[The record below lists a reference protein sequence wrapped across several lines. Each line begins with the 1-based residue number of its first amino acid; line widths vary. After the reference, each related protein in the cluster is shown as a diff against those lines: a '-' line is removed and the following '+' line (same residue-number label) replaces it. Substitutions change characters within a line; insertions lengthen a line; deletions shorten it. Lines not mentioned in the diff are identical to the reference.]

1 MTHSEYTNY
10 FRALCEKHKD
20 LQHSDQEQHFARI
33 VLSVDE
39 LGHSNLD
46 DFLMNE
52 NSGLVSPFMIL
63 ASAENV
69 YEDDKSDNIKKH
81 FAGMFWLLTTSEQ
94 EFNAEEE
101 AYDRMEK
108 LAEQFLS
115 RMKLNF
121 SDRINNRMYSLQES
135 TISKVGRIGL
145 YLGVRVG
152 FQFFTTANQ
161 ALAYDAANWIG
172 GR

>member
-10 FRALCEKHKD
+10 FRTLCEKHKD

-39 LGHSNLD
+39 LGQSNLD

-52 NSGLVSPFMIL
+52 NSGLFSPFMIL

-69 YEDDKSDNIKKH
+69 YEDNQSDNIKKH
-81 FAGMFWLLTTSEQ
+81 FAGMFWLLTTSDQ
-94 EFNAEEE
+94 EFDKEEE
-101 AYDRMEK
+101 AYENMEK

-115 RMKLNF
+115 RMKQDF
-121 SDRINNRMYSLQES
+121 SVRMNNRFYTLQET

-152 FQFFTTANQ
+152 FQFYTTANQ
-161 ALAYDAANWIG
+161 ALAYDAANWND
-172 GR
+172 